1 MDLKQRIWTEIG
13 NTIGQAMDLDDVRR
27 YLRDSGPDVNNITEW
42 AVLWQAVM
50 ANDRAKALICRD
62 CQERSDSTMWIFLL
76 RQSFESYINGWRVFM
91 RSASQQNDANTP
103 GRHQRPHRVTARQVS
118 GCKLDSFS
126 CCIAMFGSCRLLTLM
141 GSTLQ

>member
-91 RSASQQNDANTP
+91 RSASQQNDANTLADINGLIGSP
-103 GRHQRPHRVTARQVS
+103 QGRYRDAN
-118 GCKLDSFS
+118 
-126 CCIAMFGSCRLLTLM
+126 LTVFHAA
-141 GSTLQ
+141 LQCLGPVDC